1 MLVRPLVAASW
12 RRSEA
17 AGVRPSTTPSVALAA
32 DQLRDYRAAHPL
44 WQAMPVL
51 YDVLEQAILDCDAV
65 LAVADEHGQLL
76 FARGSNAALSRA
88 ESIGFVE
95 GTCWDERLV
104 GTNAPG
110 TSLALGE
117 PVVVRRDEHFL
128 ESVHRWSCVAVPI
141 RDLRTGG
148 ILGAVDVTGDDQIVV
163 PQTMAMLRAAAR
175 LAELELLRV
184 GGPPPLGGPQV
195 SALGV
200 DSAAFTIGDR
210 TLALSPRHSEVVALL
225 IAQPAGLTGDE
236 IACGLYE
243 SQSGSS
249 TVRAELRRLRSV
261 LGDQVLGSRPYR
273 LLPNVR
279 ADWVQVLD
287 RLESGDVQ
295 GALRAYSGPLLPR
308 STAPAIAELR
318 DTIHQA
324 VSAGVRSAGRAD
336 LLSSWT
342 RQPWGAQDA
351 LAWEALAGLL
361 PLTAPLRA
369 VAQAHLHRL
378 L

>member
-1 MLVRPLVAASW
+1 MRPLVVESW

-17 AGVRPSTTPSVALAA
+17 AGVRPAGVVPLALAA
-32 DQLRDYRAAHPL
+32 DVLQDYRTAHPL
-44 WQAMPVL
+44 WQAMPVI

-76 FARGSNAALSRA
+76 FARGNNAALSRA
-88 ESIGFVE
+88 EAIGFAE
-95 GTCWDERLV
+95 GACWDERLV

-110 TSLALGE
+110 TALMIGE
-117 PVVVRRDEHFL
+117 PVMVRRDEHFL
-128 ESVHRWSCVAVPI
+128 ESVHHWSCAAVPI

-148 ILGAVDVTGDDQIVV
+148 VLGAVDVTGGDQIMV

-184 GGPPPLGGPQV
+184 GAPAESGAPRV

-200 DSAAFTIGDR
+200 DSAAFTIGAR
-210 TLALSPRHSEVVALL
+210 TLALSPRHSEVLAML
-225 IAQPAGLTGDE
+225 IEHPEGLTGDE

-243 SQSGSS
+243 SESGGS
-249 TVRAELRRLRSV
+249 TVRAELLRLRAV
-261 LGDQVLGSRPYR
+261 LGDDVLGSRPYR
-273 LLPNVR
+273 LIPTIR

-287 RLESGDVQ
+287 RLETGDVE
-295 GALRAYSGPLLPR
+295 GALRAYSGPLLPH

-318 DTIHQA
+318 ESVHEA
-324 VSAGVRSAGRAD
+324 VSAGVRAAGRAD
-336 LLSSWT
+336 LLSTWT

-351 LAWEALAGLL
+351 RAWKALADLL
-361 PLTAPLRA
+361 PMTSPLRA

-378 L
+378 W

>member
-1 MLVRPLVAASW
+1 MRASV
-12 RRSEA
+12 SQA
-17 AGVRPSTTPSVALAA
+17 PVALSP
-32 DQLRDYRAAHPL
+32 DLLRDYRTAHPL

-51 YDVLEQAILDCDAV
+51 YDVLEQAIVDCDAV

-88 ESIGFVE
+88 EEIGFAE
-95 GTCWDERLV
+95 GACWDERLV

-110 TSLALGE
+110 TALALGE
-117 PVVVRRDEHFL
+117 PVVVRQEEHFL

-148 ILGAVDVTGDDQIVV
+148 VLGAVDVTGGDQIVV
-163 PQTMAMLRAAAR
+163 PQTMAMLRGAAR

-184 GGPPPLGGPQV
+184 GDSARPEGPRV

-200 DSAAFTIGDR
+200 DAAVFTIGDR

-225 IAQPAGLTGDE
+225 LTHPSGMTGDE

-243 SQSGSS
+243 NESGGS
-249 TVRAELRRLRSV
+249 TVRAELLRLRSV
-261 LGDQVLGSRPYR
+261 LGDDVLGSRPYR
-273 LLPNVR
+273 LIPAVK
-279 ADWVQVLD
+279 ADWRSVLD
-287 RLESGDVQ
+287 RLERGDVE
-295 GALRAYSGPLLPR
+295 GAVHAYSGPLLPH
-308 STAPAIAELR
+308 STAPAIEELR
-318 DTIHQA
+318 DSVHEA
-324 VSAGVRSAGRAD
+324 VSAGVRASGRSD
-336 LLSSWT
+336 LLAAWT

-351 LAWEALAGLL
+351 RAWEALAGLL
-361 PLTAPLRA
+361 PVTSPLRA